1 MQLDEITYQVDGN
14 VAIVALDRP
23 EVLNAISGREGGTR
37 DQILHAV
44 GTAESDPTVGCVVL
58 RGNGRA
64 FCGGGD
70 LTGNARRETLEE
82 HRAFLERA
90 NGFHEHLV
98 SSRLPIIAAVHGHC
112 LGAGLMLAAA
122 CDLVVAGRSAMFGF
136 PEGRLG
142 LIGASVLAPRI
153 GRQWAKFLTLTGE
166 SISADRASEIGL
178 VLAVEPD
185 EELQDRVVDLARRIA
200 RMPSEA
206 VLLNRQSIDAVA
218 DAAGDAAARAAAL
231 DRDAATLDAADRAT
245 APDGRTFRSILD
257 AEGIDGL
264 KRARAAQYDTNW
276 LRPGAP

>member
-1 MQLDEITYQVDGN
+1 MQLDEIIYQVDGN
-14 VAIVALDRP
+14 VAIVTLDRP
-23 EVLNAISGREGGTR
+23 EVLNAISGREGGMR

-44 GTAESDPTVGCVVL
+44 GTAEGDPAVGCVVL

-82 HRAFLERA
+82 HHAFLERA
-90 NGFHEHLV
+90 NRF
-98 SSRLPIIAAVHGHC
+98 HC
-112 LGAGLMLAAA
+112 LGAGLLLAAA
-122 CDLVVAGRSAMFGF
+122 CDLVVAGRSATFGF

-166 SISADRASEIGL
+166 SISADRAGEIGL
-178 VLAVEPD
+178 VLAIEPD
-185 EELQDRVVDLARRIA
+185 DELQERVVDLARRVA
-200 RMPSEA
+200 RMPREG

-218 DAAGDAAARAAAL
+218 DAAGDAAARAVAV

-257 AEGIDGL
+257 AEGIEGL

-276 LRPGAP
+276 LRPDAP